1 MPQELE
7 NEENMIDRHVF
18 EPIYKNPEAIGKTG
32 RVFWFSRHGES
43 ENNLFGKIGGDT
55 SLSTNGEKYATLLAA
70 YINQMELDDL
80 QVWHSDFVRTKQTA
94 SQIRAP
100 KFAIPQL
107 NEINAGLHDN
117 MTYEEIALHYPK
129 DFAQRDQDKLRYRYP
144 CGESYID
151 ICNRLMEVMPTMLT
165 TDNLLVIAH
174 QAVLR
179 CLVNFLRKKDQ
190 KLMPYEKI
198 PLHTLF
204 KVTLDEDGINLIEEV
219 KIAVECVDTYRP
231 KPSNCRVDRSFA
243 ESISSVPAHL

>member
-1 MPQELE
+1 MPSEFGEQVNSSE
-7 NEENMIDRHVF
+7 RHVF
-18 EPIYKNPEAIGKTG
+18 APLYKNPDAIGKKG

-43 ENNLFGKIGGDT
+43 ENNLFGKIGGNAA
-55 SLSTNGEKYATLLAA
+55 LSTNGEKYATLLAA
-70 YINQMELDDL
+70 YINQMELNNL
-80 QVWHSDFVRTKQTA
+80 QVWHSEFLRTKQTA
-94 SQIRAP
+94 AEIRAP

-107 NEINAGLHDN
+107 NEINAGLHDE
-117 MTYEEIALHYPK
+117 MTYEEIAMHYPK
-129 DFAQRDQDKLRYRYP
+129 DFAERDQDKLRYRYP

-151 ICNRLMEVMPTMLT
+151 VCTRLMEVMPTMMT
-165 TDNLLVIAH
+165 TDNLLIIAH

-179 CLVNFLRKKDQ
+179 CLVNFLRKNDMKR
-190 KLMPYEKI
+190 MPYEKI

-219 KIAVECVDTYRP
+219 KMAVECVDTYRP